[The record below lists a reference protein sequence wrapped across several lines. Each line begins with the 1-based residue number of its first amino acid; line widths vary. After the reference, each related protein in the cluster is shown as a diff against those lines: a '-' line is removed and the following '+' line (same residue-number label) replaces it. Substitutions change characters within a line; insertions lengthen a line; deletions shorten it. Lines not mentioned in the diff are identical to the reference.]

1 MRKEELRS
9 ASVMRD
15 FFAIPYKN
23 EWFTDGYAYF
33 EGSRIMILN
42 AELLKSQTTSTPL
55 ELDYLII
62 GEGLKPKIE
71 QLLESVHPRKIIVDK
86 SISKWYTEKIKEVC
100 ETQKIKFYSVAED
113 GAYILNFR
121 D

>member
-1 MRKEELRS
+1 MH
-9 ASVMRD
+9 
-15 FFAIPYKN
+15 KN
-23 EWFTDGYAYF
+23 KWFSDGYVYF
-33 EGSRIMILN
+33 QGSRILILN
-42 AELLKSQTTSTPL
+42 SDLLKTQTISKPL

-62 GEGLKPKIE
+62 GEGLKPKLE
-71 QLLESVHPRKIIVDK
+71 QVLESVHPRKIIVDK

-100 ETQKIKFYSVAED
+100 EAKKIKFYSVAEN